1 MAELTAQQSVNTR
14 DLPEL
19 ARIKNG
25 DAVNGGFSANSV
37 LFTFGAT
44 EIRLISEAN
53 GSTGDFT
60 DDGTTLT
67 GGNVR
72 AVEVRIGGDL
82 GYTITGLEFPV
93 TSLFADAGDGKL
105 DTLPAQIFDG
115 NEVLN
120 GSAFADVLHAFGS
133 DDIINGNDGDD
144 KLDGGANHDELTG
157 GLGADKLTGGADFDT
172 FIFLAADRLDQAR
185 GRPRHHPGLR
195 GRHHRPFR
203 DRREEGQRQP
213 GLHLHQEAG
222 LPRGEGRASLQ
233 GEEGRRAAPG
243 RHQRRRQGRLRGACR
258 RT

>member
-1 MAELTAQQSVNTR
+1 M
-14 DLPEL
+14 
-19 ARIKNG
+19 
-25 DAVNGGFSANSV
+25 
-37 LFTFGAT
+37 
-44 EIRLISEAN
+44 ISEAN

-82 GYTITGLEFPV
+82 GYTITGLDFPV
-93 TSLFADAGDGKL
+93 TSLFADASDGKL

-157 GLGADKLTGGADFDT
+157 GVAPTSRPAGPISTPSSFPKPATRTGRSPA
-172 FIFLAADRLDQAR
+172 
-185 GRPRHHPGLR
+185 RHHPGLH
-195 GRHHRPFR
+195 GRHHRPVG

-222 LPRGEGRASLQ
+222 LPRGERATSAT
-233 GEEGRRAAPG
+233 R
-243 RHQRRRQGRLRGACR
+243 
-258 RT
+258 